1 MKTKIMKK
9 PLLFISFVIF
19 TFTTIVAQDSCSKFY
34 PMEEGSAFQYTNYD
48 KKGKPEGTV
57 DYVISKVSSEGSA
70 TVATL
75 DLKYTD
81 KKGKDLFESN
91 YNITCENGTV
101 RIDYKSLFPSQMMQQ
116 YSDMDI
122 DMDITGTDIELP
134 NDLTVGEKLAD
145 ANVSVALSMGG
156 IKMNTTVDQTN
167 RKVEKKESI
176 SVAAGTF
183 DCYLVTETTISK
195 TMGATIEMESKM
207 WLAEGV
213 GMVKQESYKKN
224 GNLMSHTELSKFSK

>member
-1 MKTKIMKK
+1 MKNT
-9 PLLFISFVIF
+9 LLCISTAIF
-19 TFTTIVAQDSCSKFY
+19 TFTSIVAQNNCSKFY
-34 PMEEGSAFQYTNYD
+34 PMEEGSSFQYTNYD
-48 KKGKPEGTV
+48 KKGKTEGSV
-57 DYVISKVSSEGSA
+57 DYMVSEVKAEGGA

-81 KKGKDLFESN
+81 QKGKNLFESN

-116 YSDMDI
+116 YTEMDI
-122 DMDITGTDIELP
+122 EMDISGTDIELP
-134 NDLTVGEKLAD
+134 NDLSVGQELAD
-145 ANVSVALSMGG
+145 ANVSVAMSMGG

-176 SVAAGTF
+176 TTPAGTF
-183 DCYLVTETTISK
+183 DCYLVTETSISK
-195 TMGATIEMESKM
+195 TMGATIEMDSKM

-224 GNLMSHTELSKFSK
+224 GNLMGRMELTKFSN